1 MLYKENYLSYLKFE
15 KRYSDHTI
23 LAYGKDVQSFF
34 NFCRNNG
41 FEEIA
46 LDHKSIRL
54 WIVNLLETK
63 HTPRSVNRKISSLRN
78 YIKFLIR
85 NEKLN
90 SDPLTKIIRPK
101 TNKRIPMF
109 IEEENLNSM
118 LDDFEFGKDFAG
130 TRNRL
135 IIELFYQTGI
145 RRSELISLN
154 LLSFD
159 GSKGTIKV
167 SGKRG
172 KDRII
177 PVGEELKSMLNEYIE
192 VRNSNFPDTS
202 LTSLFLTDTGKPVY
216 PKLIYRIVTLF
227 LTHVTTLSKKS
238 PHVLRHSFATH
249 LLNHGA
255 DLNAIKELLGHA
267 NLSATQIYTHNT
279 FEKLKEV
286 YNKAH
291 PRAN

>member
-1 MLYKENYLSYLKFE
+1 MSYLKFE